1 LGRFEDAARY
11 FEEALQM
18 NERMGAR
25 PWLAHTQ
32 EGYARMLLRRN
43 GQGDRERAEKLLSSA
58 QATYHELGMRG
69 DAANA
74 AALARTGAHA

>member
-1 LGRFEDAARY
+1 
-11 FEEALQM
+11 M

-32 EGYARMLLRRN
+32 HDHAGMLLRRN
-43 GQGDRERAEKLLSSA
+43 GQGDRERAEKLLSRA
-58 QATYHELGMRG
+58 QATYHELGMQD
-69 DAANA
+69 DAAKS